1 MKHSWRIGKIAGIDI
16 HIDSSWFV
24 IFVLFTWVLAN
35 SYFPQQYPEWKG
47 GQYWLIGVFTSL
59 LMFSSVLFHELA
71 HSIVAKVQGEEVRR
85 ITLFILGGVAQI
97 SEEPKKPWKEFTM
110 ALVGPAASVVLAV
123 GFFVMSFFFAGVSE
137 SLKASFL
144 YLALIN
150 FVLAVFNLLPG
161 FPMDG
166 GRVLRALIW
175 QATGD
180 LKKATSIA
188 SKAGQGV
195 AFLLIFLGIFQI
207 LRGNLGGFWLIFVGW
222 FLHSAA
228 VRGYQQIT
236 VESALKG
243 VRAKELMRED
253 FERISGETLVG
264 ELVDNYILHKR
275 ERVFLVE
282 DQDSLRG
289 IVCLEDV
296 KATPREKWHQLTVA
310 EIMTPK
316 EKLEAVSPDDDG
328 NKILNSLTAKDIHQ
342 VPVVEGGRV
351 TGIICRSD
359 ILRYIQ
365 LRSELGV

>member
-1 MKHSWRIGKIAGIDI
+1 MKYSWKIGRIAGIEI

-24 IFVLFTWVLAN
+24 IFVLFTWALAN
-35 SYFPQQYPEWKG
+35 SYFPQQYPDWQR
-47 GQYWLIGVFTSL
+47 GQYWLIGLFTSL
-59 LMFSSVLFHELA
+59 LMFASVLLHELA
-71 HSIVAKVQGEEVRR
+71 HSLIAKVQGEEVRR

-97 SEEPKKPWKEFTM
+97 SEEPKQPWKELTM
-110 ALVGPAASVVLAV
+110 ALVGPSASMVLAF
-123 GFFVMSFFFAGVSE
+123 GFFVLSFFLAGVSE
-137 SLKASFL
+137 LLKASFL
-144 YLALIN
+144 YLAVIN
-150 FVLAVFNLLPG
+150 FVLAIFNLLPG

-180 LKKATSIA
+180 LRKATSIA

-207 LRGNLGGFWLIFVGW
+207 LRGSLGGFWLIFVGW

-228 VRGYQQIT
+228 VRGYQQVT
-236 VESALKG
+236 MESALKG
-243 VRAKELMRED
+243 VQAKELMRED
-253 FERISGETLVG
+253 FERIPGNTLVG
-264 ELVDNYILHKR
+264 ELVDNYILHKK

-282 DQDSLRG
+282 DENSLSG

-296 KATPREKWHQLTVA
+296 KATPREKWPLVTVA

-316 EKLEAVSPDDDG
+316 EKMEAVSPDDDG

-365 LRSELGV
+365 LRSDLGV

>member
-1 MKHSWRIGKIAGIDI
+1 MKHSWKITKIFGIDI
-16 HIDSSWFV
+16 YIDSSWFV
-24 IFVLFTWVLAN
+24 IFILFTWVLAT
-35 SYFPQQYPEWKG
+35 SYFPQQYPDWQKLLF
-47 GQYWLIGVFTSL
+47 WLIGIFTSL
-59 LMFSSVLFHELA
+59 SMFASVLIHELA
-71 HSIVAKVQGEEVRR
+71 HSIVAKLQGEEVRR

-97 SEEPKKPWKEFTM
+97 SEEPKKPWKELTM
-110 ALVGPAASVVLAV
+110 ALVGPSASMVLAL
-123 GFFVMSFFFAGVSE
+123 GFFLVSFFLHGVSE
-137 SLKASFL
+137 PFEASFL
-144 YLALIN
+144 YLAIIN

-175 QATGD
+175 QATGN
-180 LKKATSIA
+180 LKKATHIA
-188 SKAGQGV
+188 SRVGQGV
-195 AFLLIFLGIFQI
+195 AFFLIFLGILQI
-207 LRGNLGGFWLIFVGW
+207 FRGNLGGFWLIFVGW

-228 VRGYQQIT
+228 VRGYQQVT
-236 VESALKG
+236 VDSALKG
-243 VRAKELMRED
+243 VQAKELMRAD
-253 FERISGETLVG
+253 FERIEGSILVQ

-282 DQDSLRG
+282 DNQALQG

-296 KATPREKWHQLTVA
+296 KATPREKWADMTVS

-316 EKLEAVSPDDDG
+316 EKLEAVAPDDDG

-342 VPVVEGGRV
+342 VPVVEDGKV